1 MESNISQGETGSS
14 HTQEKEEGAA
24 AALREETR
32 KVEEKELLAATAAAT
47 PQEEMEGENLPVF
60 LCPGRVDLRVLPNWF
75 QKEHLENPAVCDVP
89 AWQVEK
95 IFGTEGKDI
104 PGIEQSTET
113 LLQVQILDPKGMARI
128 SIFGSQEKK
137 ELVEAN
143 IYCQRR
149 WLHVG
154 KSPGNRRDLC
164 RLPAP
169 EQIRERGAGWGSP
182 VPFSLASGAF

>member
-149 WLHVG
+149 WLHVVAEKEKLVEALKIVNG
-154 KSPGNRRDLC
+154 SCWQEIP
-164 RLPAP
+164 RLP
-169 EQIRERGAGWGSP
+169 G
-182 VPFSLASGAF
+182 PFPNPDADVSRK